1 MTNLRVFGIVIGT
14 LGLIASFLFFR
25 GPKWKRSN
33 FVLCALTSLSLTTV
47 SINPDVLNFL
57 RDALSLQQSARGRI
71 LVLLIIS
78 NLFLLFYL
86 FFTKLRVESIR
97 IQFDRL
103 IRSLGAHE
111 LEKTTALDGKIK
123 PIMVIIPAY
132 NEAENL
138 KEVLG
143 KFPKDINDTEVG
155 VLVIDDGSEDKT
167 ADVARELGHL
177 VVANRI
183 NRGQGAASRLGYD
196 VLIKNKVSVGVT
208 MDADGQHRPEEL
220 ASLVTPILEGQ
231 YDLVIGSRILGKSD
245 KNTWIR
251 GFGIALLSRVIS
263 IVIPQT
269 ITDCSSGYKAFN
281 INKLRD
287 LKLTEEQFQ
296 SAEVLI
302 EASKKGLKIGEVPI
316 TISHRKYGS
325 SKKGTDWNYGL
336 NFTRTILKTW
346 WRL

>member
-1 MTNLRVFGIVIGT
+1 MTNLRIFGIVVGI

-33 FVLCALTSLSLTTV
+33 FVLCAFTSFSLTMV

-57 RDALSLQQSARGRI
+57 RDALSLRESARGRI

-86 FFTKLRVESIR
+86 FFTKLRVENIR
-97 IQFDRL
+97 LQFDQL
-103 IRSLGAHE
+103 IRSLGARE
-111 LEKTTALDGKIK
+111 LEKSATAGEMIK

-138 KEVLG
+138 KEVLTRI
-143 KFPKDINDTEVG
+143 PKRINDIEVG
-155 VLVIDDGSEDKT
+155 VLVVDDASEDNT
-167 ADVARELGHL
+167 ADEAARLGHL

-220 ASLVTPILEGQ
+220 ERLVAPILEGH
-231 YDLVIGSRILGKSD
+231 YDLVIGSRVLGKSD

-263 IVIPQT
+263 MVIPQK

-281 INKLRD
+281 IDKLRD
-287 LKLTEEQFQ
+287 MKLTEEQFQ

-302 EASKKGLKIGEVPI
+302 EASKKGLRIGEVPI
-316 TISHRKYGS
+316 TINRRMHGS
-325 SKKGTDWNYGL
+325 SKKGTNWSYGI
-336 NFTRTILKTW
+336 NFSKTILKTW

>member
-1 MTNLRVFGIVIGT
+1 MTNLRVFGIVIGI

-33 FVLCALTSLSLTTV
+33 FVLCALTSLSLMVV

-57 RDALSLQQSARGRI
+57 RDALSLQESARGRI
-71 LVLLIIS
+71 LALLIIS

-86 FFTKLRVESIR
+86 FFTRLRVENIR
-97 IQFDRL
+97 LQFDQL
-103 IRSLGAHE
+103 IRSLGANE
-111 LEKTTALDGKIK
+111 LEKGTAVKEMIK

-138 KEVLG
+138 GEILG
-143 KFPKDINDTEVG
+143 KFPKDIKGVEVG
-155 VLVIDDGSEDKT
+155 VLVIDDGSQDNT
-167 ADVARELGHL
+167 AEVANKLGHL
-177 VVANRI
+177 VVTNRI

-196 VLIKNKVSVGVT
+196 VLIKNNVSVGVT

-220 ASLVTPILEGQ
+220 ERLVAPILEDH
-231 YDLVIGSRILGKSD
+231 YDLVIGSRVLGKSD
-245 KNTWIR
+245 TNTWIR

-263 IVIPQT
+263 IVIPQK

-302 EASKKGLKIGEVPI
+302 EASKKGLRIGEVPI
-316 TISHRKYGS
+316 TINRRLHGS
-325 SKKGTDWNYGL
+325 SKKGTNLSYGI
-336 NFTRTILKTW
+336 NFSKTILKTW

>member
-1 MTNLRVFGIVIGT
+1 MTNLRVLGIIIGII
-14 LGLIASFLFFR
+14 GLITSFLFFR

-33 FVLCALTSLSLTTV
+33 FMLCALTSFSLLIV

-86 FFTKLRVESIR
+86 FFTKLRVENIR
-97 IQFDRL
+97 LQFDQL
-103 IRSLGAHE
+103 IRSLGANE
-111 LEKTTALDGKIK
+111 LEKSAAVKEMIK

-138 KEVLG
+138 EEVLG
-143 KFPKDINDTEVG
+143 KFPKDIKGVEVG
-155 VLVIDDGSEDKT
+155 VLVIDDGSEDNT
-167 ADVARELGHL
+167 AEVTRKLGHL

-196 VLIKNKVSVGVT
+196 VLIKNTVSVGVT

-220 ASLVTPILEGQ
+220 ERLVTPILEGH
-231 YDLVIGSRILGKSD
+231 YDLVIGSRVLGKSD

-251 GFGIALLSRVIS
+251 GFGIALLSRIIS
-263 IVIPQT
+263 IVIPQK

-302 EASKKGLKIGEVPI
+302 EASKKGLRIGEVPI
-316 TISHRKYGS
+316 TINRRKHGS
-325 SKKGTDWNYGL
+325 SKKGTNLSYGI
-336 NFTRTILKTW
+336 NFSKTILKTW
-346 WRL
+346 WR